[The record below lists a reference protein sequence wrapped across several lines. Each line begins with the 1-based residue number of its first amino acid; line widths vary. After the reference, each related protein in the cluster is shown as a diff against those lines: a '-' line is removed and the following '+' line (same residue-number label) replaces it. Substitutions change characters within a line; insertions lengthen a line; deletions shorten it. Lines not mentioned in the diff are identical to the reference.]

1 MFNFHYG
8 KQVVGVT
15 RDAGNPHI
23 RAWAA
28 KDSSGNLTMF
38 LANTAVGSATDT
50 AQIAIQ
56 GATSV
61 GTSGERWTMLS
72 SGSGAWQPQRTAI
85 SINGAVSPAASSIKT
100 MAGQAITTGA
110 SFKVG
115 LPPYSMT
122 WLKIPLSGVA
132 AQPERKAFVPS
143 AQEAPVI
150 KSMGPREFS
159 IALTGANVTDETWNV
174 NVYSIA
180 GEKVGDWAGLTG
192 HATVRMP
199 GAAAGIY
206 FFVVKKGRETF
217 TNAVM
222 AR

>member
-1 MFNFHYG
+1 
-8 KQVVGVT
+8 
-15 RDAGNPHI
+15 
-23 RAWAA
+23 
-28 KDSSGNLTMF
+28 
-38 LANTAVGSATDT
+38 
-50 AQIAIQ
+50 
-56 GATSV
+56 
-61 GTSGERWTMLS
+61 
-72 SGSGAWQPQRTAI
+72 
-85 SINGAVSPAASSIKT
+85 
-100 MAGQAITTGA
+100 
-110 SFKVG
+110 
-115 LPPYSMT
+115 MT

-132 AQPERKAFVPS
+132 AQPERKAFVQS

-150 KSMGPREFS
+150 KSIGPREFS